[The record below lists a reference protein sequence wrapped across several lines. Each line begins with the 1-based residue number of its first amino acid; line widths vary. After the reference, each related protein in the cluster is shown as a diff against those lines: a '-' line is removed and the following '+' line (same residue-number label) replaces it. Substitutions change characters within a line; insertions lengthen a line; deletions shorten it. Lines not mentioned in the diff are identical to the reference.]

1 MDWRLKALIAE
12 TFDKAPLGNLMYYVS
27 QRYITKSIPRNLD
40 PVADSSSVFLEHIKA
55 FSKYYDCA
63 LDKALYF
70 EFGAGWD
77 LYSNI
82 IMYCCGIEHQL
93 VVDIKPLA
101 KPFLVNSVIA
111 KLMKEQL
118 PEFIRKPQKILS
130 SKSFYK
136 DIKQFYGID
145 YQGNS
150 DARNIDRPDGSIDLI
165 ATTATLEHIPMS
177 ILKPILKE
185 CYRLCNKYSVV
196 SMFIDYADHY
206 SYADKNINAYN
217 FLRFSE
223 QTWTK
228 FSPGIHH
235 QNRLRHSE
243 YKKLFLET
251 GFQIVSESYEIPE
264 RGLEQVSNLKLDS
277 YFQYYSIE
285 DLAKTSGHFV
295 LKK

>member
-1 MDWRLKALIAE
+1 MDWHLKALIAE
-12 TFDKAPLGNLMYYVS
+12 IFDKAPLGNLMYYIS
-27 QRYITKSIPRNLD
+27 QRYITKSIPRNLY
-40 PVADSSSVFLEHIKA
+40 PVADSSAVFLEHIKA

-136 DIKQFYGID
+136 DLKQFYGIN

-150 DARNIDRPDGSIDLI
+150 DARNLDMSDGSIDLI
-165 ATTATLEHIPMS
+165 ATSATLEHIPMS
-177 ILKPILKE
+177 TLKPILKE

-228 FSPGIHH
+228 FSPGIHY

-277 YFQYYSIE
+277 HFQYYSIE
-285 DLAKTSGHFV
+285 YLAKTSGHFV